1 MEKQNITQPAV
12 LIGGPPHAGK
22 SVLTYSLTRA
32 LRQYGI
38 SHYVMRAC
46 PDGEGHWS
54 QETPQQVTAILRR
67 KGEFSDIYVERVC
80 RDIEH
85 RQLPFL
91 VDVGGLP
98 QGEQFQIF
106 QRCTHAVLLRH
117 RSPAAIDW
125 PALVADYRLE
135 LLADYI
141 SELEGIPLLEER
153 SPVLRGQ
160 ITGLQRGSTVQGEP
174 FESLVTRLIDL
185 FAPATGSLSADH
197 QAKAPTPLVL
207 NLPQILSQ
215 LAPGTID
222 WIPAMVPHLLELTP
236 SHAPISAYGRAPHWI
251 YAALLLHAS
260 APFYQFDVR
269 LGWVKPLALRPG
281 RSAHPEIGFEVEE
294 RADQSILHCHLH
306 NQNLDYDQLDGLHVP
321 SLPENKG
328 IILDGKLPLWFF
340 TSLAAFYQQFGPPW
354 IASFHPPL
362 QGAVVIFSRSAR
374 HAPGDLLPITFA
386 RRP

>member
-141 SELEGIPLLEER
+141 SELEGIPLLKER

-236 SHAPISAYGRAPHWI
+236 SHAPISAYGRAPHW
-251 YAALLLHAS
+251 
-260 APFYQFDVR
+260 
-269 LGWVKPLALRPG
+269 
-281 RSAHPEIGFEVEE
+281 
-294 RADQSILHCHLH
+294 
-306 NQNLDYDQLDGLHVP
+306 
-321 SLPENKG
+321 
-328 IILDGKLPLWFF
+328 
-340 TSLAAFYQQFGPPW
+340 
-354 IASFHPPL
+354 
-362 QGAVVIFSRSAR
+362 
-374 HAPGDLLPITFA
+374 
-386 RRP
+386 